1 MKTARQTNVT
11 HAGRLPYG
19 ADQLSFLS
27 GANADFIAHLYAKYL
42 KNPQS
47 VDDSWADFFTQ
58 LNEDSRSILDEMQGA
73 SWRDDRIASQ
83 QRDQYEILPDF
94 AAEAAAVANAAA
106 VIAASD
112 DVDSRQAVLD
122 SLRAIMLIRA
132 YRVRGHL
139 AADLDPLG
147 LAPKDDHP
155 ELDPRTYGFT
165 DADLDRKIFLDNVLG
180 LEYAT
185 MREIHSILQQTYC
198 GKIGVEFIHI
208 QDPEQKAW
216 LQERIESVQNRTQF
230 TTMGQKA
237 IYERL
242 MAAEAFEQF
251 LQIKYTGT
259 KRFGLEG
266 GEAMIPAVEQIMKRG
281 GQLGLKE
288 IVIGMAHRGR
298 LNMLTNMMGKP
309 FTAVFSE
316 FQGNSAH
323 PEDVQG
329 SGDVKYH
336 LGTSSDRD
344 FDGNNIHL
352 SLTAN
357 PSHLEA
363 VNPVVL
369 GKVRAK
375 QKQLGDDERK
385 QVMGFLVHGDA
396 AFAGQGTATE
406 TMAISDL
413 KGYRTG
419 GCLHFVIN
427 NQIGFT
433 TNPNYSRT
441 TPHPTDVALMLQ
453 CPIFHVNGD
462 DAEAVTHV
470 ARMAIEFRQEF
481 GKDVIIDMVCYR
493 RHGHNEG
500 DEPSFTQPLMYQKI
514 KEHPTT
520 REIFA
525 KQLAEDGIQ
534 TLEESERI
542 RDEFMEQLQR
552 DFDAAA
558 NYKPNKADWLEG
570 KWTGYTTATSDERKG
585 KTAITKNQLKKVG
598 KVISTIPEGFN
609 AHPKIV
615 RQMKAKATMLEEG
628 TAIDWATAEALAFGT
643 LVDEGIVVR
652 LSGQDS
658 GRGTFSQRHAV
669 IYDQQTEER
678 YTPLQN
684 VSKDQAMFEVID
696 SPLSEFAVLGFEH
709 GYSLAEPNALIMW
722 EGQFGDFVNGAQ
734 VMIDQFITSSES
746 KWLRMCGLT
755 MLLPHGYEG
764 NGPEHSSAR
773 LERFLQS
780 CAEDNIQVVNCTTP
794 ANYFH
799 ALRRQVHRPFRKPL
813 IVMTPKSLLRHK
825 GCVSPISMFTGDETF
840 HRVLYEDHKGLKSD
854 DKIKQ
859 VVLCSGKVFYDL
871 EEERNKRGIDDIH
884 ILRMEQL
891 YPWPLNSLIEQ
902 LGRFPNAKF
911 VWCQEEPAN
920 MGAWFFVDRR
930 LEAVLEEI
938 GHKNTRVRY
947 AGRPEAASPATGL
960 LKRHNQEQ
968 ADLVNEALTIKK

>member
-1 MKTARQTNVT
+1 M
-11 HAGRLPYG
+11 
-19 ADQLSFLS
+19 SFLT
-27 GANADFIAHLYAKYL
+27 GANADFIANIYQRYL
-42 KNPQS
+42 SDPQS
-47 VDDSWADFFTQ
+47 VDDSWAEFFAQ
-58 LNEDSRSILDEMQGA
+58 LNEDGRALLDEMQGA
-73 SWRDDRIASQ
+73 SWRDERIANQ
-83 QRDQYEILPDF
+83 INDPYDTLPDF
-94 AAEAAAVANAAA
+94 AAEAGELAAA
-106 VIAASD
+106 SAAMAEVSTSSTS
-112 DVDSRQAVLD
+112 VRQAVLD

-139 AADLDPLG
+139 EADLDPLG
-147 LAPKDDHP
+147 IAEKEPHP
-155 ELDPRTYGFT
+155 ELDPKSYGFT
-165 DADLDRKIFLDNVLG
+165 DDDMDRQIYLDHVLG

-185 MREIHSILQQTYC
+185 MREVHAVLQRTYC
-198 GKIGVEFIHI
+198 GRIGVEFIHI
-208 QDPEQKAW
+208 QDPAQKAW
-216 LQERIESVQNRTQF
+216 LQERIEGAQNKTDF
-230 TTMGQKA
+230 TERGKKA

-242 MAAEAFEQF
+242 MAAEAFEKF

-375 QKQLGDDERK
+375 QEQRGDDTRT

-433 TNPNYSRT
+433 TNPNFSRVG
-441 TPHPTDVALMLQ
+441 PHPTDVALMLQ

-500 DEPSFTQPLMYQKI
+500 DEPSFTQPLMYKTI
-514 KEHPTT
+514 ADHPTT
-520 REIFA
+520 RELYA
-525 KQLAEDGIQ
+525 KQLADEGVQ
-534 TLEESERI
+534 TADDSEKVMQA
-542 RDEFMEQLQR
+542 FMDDLQR

-558 NYKPNKADWLEG
+558 NYKVNKADWLEG
-570 KWTGYTTATSDERKG
+570 KWTGMTTAPSDERKG
-585 KTAITKNQLKKVG
+585 TTAVPANKLKKIG
-598 KVISTIPEGFN
+598 KVLSTLPDGFK
-609 AHPKIV
+609 AHSKIT
-615 RQMKAKATMLEEG
+615 RQMKAKAKMLDEG
-628 TAIDWATAEALAFGT
+628 QSIDWATAEALAFGT
-643 LVDEGIVVR
+643 LVDEGYFVR

-669 IYDQQTEER
+669 LRDQSTEER
-678 YTPLQN
+678 YLPLLNIRDGQGH
-684 VSKDQAMFEVID
+684 FEVID
-696 SPLSEFAVLGFEH
+696 SPLSEFAVLGFEY
-709 GYSLAEPNALIMW
+709 GYSLAEPNALNLW
-722 EGQFGDFVNGAQ
+722 EAQFGDFVNGAQ
-734 VMIDQFITSSES
+734 VMIDQFITSAEA
-746 KWLRMCGLT
+746 KWLRMSGLT

-773 LERFLQS
+773 PERFLAA

-799 ALRRQVHRPFRKPL
+799 VLRRQVHRAFRKPL
-813 IVMTPKSLLRHK
+813 IIFTPKSLLRHK
-825 GCVSPISMFTGDETF
+825 ACVSPLTMFSAKETF
-840 HRVLYEDHKGLKSD
+840 HRVLYEDNKDLAA
-854 DKIKQ
+854 DKKIDQ
-859 VVLCSGKVFYDL
+859 VVLCWGKVYYEL
-871 EEERNKRGIDDIH
+871 AEERDKRGAHNVH

-891 YPWPLNSLIEQ
+891 YPWPINSLKEQ
-902 LGRFPNAKF
+902 LGRFPNAKM
-911 VWCQEEPAN
+911 VWCQEEPKN
-920 MGAWFFVDRR
+920 MGPWYFVDRR
-930 LEAVLEEI
+930 LEDVLVEI

-960 LKRHNQEQ
+960 LKRHNTEQ
-968 ADLVNEALTIKK
+968 AALINEALTIEK

>member
-1 MKTARQTNVT
+1 VT

-19 ADQLSFLS
+19 ADQFSFLS
-27 GANADFIAHLYAKYL
+27 GANAEFIGNLYKRYL
-42 KNPQS
+42 EAPS
-47 VDDSWADFFTQ
+47 SIDDSWADFFAQ
-58 LNEDSRSILDEMQGA
+58 LDDDGKALLEELQGA
-73 SWRDDRIASQ
+73 SWQDRRIASQ
-83 QRDQYEILPDF
+83 YRDNYEVLPEF
-94 AAEAAAVANAAA
+94 GAEIAKSAAKAAEKSGV
-106 VIAASD
+106 
-112 DVDSRQAVLD
+112 DVRQAVLD

-139 AADLDPLG
+139 VADLDPLG
-147 LAPKDDHP
+147 LSEKDFHP
-155 ELDPRTYGFT
+155 ELDPATYGFKE
-165 DADLDRKIFLDNVLG
+165 ADLDRQVFLDNVLG
-180 LEYAT
+180 LEYST
-185 MREIHSILQQTYC
+185 IREVHKILQRTYC

-208 QDPEQKAW
+208 QDPDQKAW
-216 LQERIESVQNRTQF
+216 LQERIEGAQNRTEF
-230 TTMGQKA
+230 TPKGKQA

-242 MAAEAFEQF
+242 MAAEAFERF

-281 GQLGLKE
+281 GQLGLRE

-323 PEDVQG
+323 PDDVQG

-344 FDGNNIHL
+344 FDGKSIHL

-375 QKQLGDDERK
+375 QRQLNDESRT

-433 TNPNYSRT
+433 TNPAYSRT
-441 TPHPTDVALMLQ
+441 GPHPTDVALMLQ

-470 ARMAIEFRQEF
+470 ARIAIEFRQEF

-514 KEHPTT
+514 KDHPTT
-520 REIFA
+520 REIYA
-525 KQLAEDGIQ
+525 KQLAAEGVQ
-534 TLEESERI
+534 SLEESEAV
-542 RDEFMEQLQR
+542 LQR
-552 DFDAAA
+552 FMDKLQEDFDAAT
-558 NYKPNKADWLEG
+558 NYKVNKADWLEG
-570 KWTGYTTATSDERKG
+570 KWTGYSTATSDERKG
-585 KTAITKNQLKKVG
+585 KTAVEMNRLKRIG
-598 KVISTIPEGFN
+598 KVLSTIPKDFN
-609 AHPKIV
+609 AHSKIT
-615 RQMKAKATMLEEG
+615 RQMKQKADMIETG
-628 TAIDWATAEALAFGT
+628 KDIDWATAEALAFGT
-643 LVDEGIVVR
+643 LVDEGVMVR
-652 LSGQDS
+652 LSGQDC

-669 IYDQQTEER
+669 LYDQDTEER
-678 YTPLQN
+678 YVPLQN
-684 VSKDQAMFEVID
+684 IAKDQGMFEVID
-696 SPLSEFAVLGFEH
+696 SPLSEFAVLGFEY
-709 GYSLAEPNALIMW
+709 GYSMAEPNALIMW
-722 EGQFGDFVNGAQ
+722 EAQFGDFVNGAQ
-734 VMIDQFITSSES
+734 VMIDQFITSAEA
-746 KWLRMCGLT
+746 KWLRMSGLT

-773 LERFLQS
+773 PERFLQA

-794 ANYFH
+794 ANYYH
-799 ALRRQVHRPFRKPL
+799 ALRRQVHRVFRKPL

-825 GCVSPISMFTGDETF
+825 SCVSTLDMFSGKETF
-840 HRVLYEDHKGLKSD
+840 HRVLYEDNPELLADK
-854 DKIKQ
+854 KIKR
-859 VVLCSGKVFYDL
+859 VVLCTGKVYYDIA
-871 EEERNKRGIDDIH
+871 EERDKRGIKDIH
-884 ILRMEQL
+884 ILRVEQL
-891 YPWPLNSLIEQ
+891 YPWPVTSLKEQ
-902 LGRFPNAKF
+902 LSRFPNADI

-930 LEAVLEEI
+930 LEALLVEM
-938 GHKNTRVRY
+938 GHKTTRAKY
-947 AGRPEAASPATGL
+947 AGRDEAASPATGL
-960 LKRHNQEQ
+960 LKRHNMQQ
-968 ADLVNEALTIKK
+968 AALVDTALTLDK

>member
-1 MKTARQTNVT
+1 
-11 HAGRLPYG
+11 
-19 ADQLSFLS
+19 
-27 GANADFIAHLYAKYL
+27 
-42 KNPQS
+42 QS

-58 LNEDSRSILDEMQGA
+58 LDDDSRDILDELQGA
-73 SWRDDRIASQ
+73 SWRDDHAANQ
-83 QRDQYEILPDF
+83 QADHYEVLPDF
-94 AAEAAAVANAAA
+94 AAEAASVAKAAA
-106 VIAASD
+106 AIAGSD
-112 DVDSRQAVLD
+112 NVDTRQAVLD

-139 AADLDPLG
+139 DANLDPLG
-147 LAPKDDHP
+147 LAPKEPHP
-155 ELDPRTYGFT
+155 ELDPATYGFT
-165 DADLDRKIFLDNVLG
+165 DGDMDRKIFLDKVLG

-185 MREIHSILQQTYC
+185 MREIHEILRQTYC

-208 QDPEQKAW
+208 QDPTQKAW

-323 PEDVQG
+323 PDDVQG

-375 QKQLGDDERK
+375 QKQLGDTDRQ

-441 TPHPTDVALMLQ
+441 GPHPTDVALMLQ

-500 DEPSFTQPLMYQKI
+500 DEPSFTQPLMYKKI
-514 KEHPTT
+514 KDHPTT
-520 REIFA
+520 RELFA
-525 KQLAEDGIQ
+525 KQLADQGVQ
-534 TLEESERI
+534 TLDESDKI
-542 RDEFMEQLQR
+542 RDEFMDQLQK

-570 KWTGYTTATSDERKG
+570 KWSGYTTATSDERKG
-585 KTAITKNQLKKVG
+585 KTAITKAKLKEVG
-598 KVISTIPEGFN
+598 KVLSTIPDGFS
-609 AHPKIV
+609 AHSKIV
-615 RQMKAKATMLEEG
+615 RQMKAKAKMIDEG

-643 LVDEGIVVR
+643 LVDEGIPVR

-658 GRGTFSQRHAV
+658 GRGTFSQRHSV
-669 IYDQQTEER
+669 LYDQQTEER
-678 YTPLQN
+678 YLPLQN
-684 VSKDQAMFEVID
+684 ISKDQAMYEVID

-734 VMIDQFITSSES
+734 VMIDQFITSAEA
-746 KWLRMCGLT
+746 KWLRMSGLT

-773 LERFLQS
+773 LERFLQA

-799 ALRRQVHRPFRKPL
+799 ALRRQVHRKFRKPL

-825 GCVSPISMFTGDETF
+825 SCVSPISMFTGKETF
-840 HRVLYEDHKGLKSD
+840 HRVLYEDHTGLKPDS
-854 DKIKQ
+854 KIKQ
-859 VVLCSGKVFYDL
+859 VVICSGKVFYDL
-871 EEERNKRGIDDIH
+871 VDERDKRGIDDIH

-891 YPWPLNSLIEQ
+891 YPWPLNSLKDQ
-902 LGRFPNAKF
+902 LGRFPNAQF

-930 LEAVLEEI
+930 LEAVLETIE
-938 GHKNTRVRY
+938 HKNTRVRY
-947 AGRPEAASPATGL
+947 AGRAEAASPATGL
-960 LKRHNQEQ
+960 LKRHNKEQ
-968 ADLVNEALTIKK
+968 ADLINEALTIQK